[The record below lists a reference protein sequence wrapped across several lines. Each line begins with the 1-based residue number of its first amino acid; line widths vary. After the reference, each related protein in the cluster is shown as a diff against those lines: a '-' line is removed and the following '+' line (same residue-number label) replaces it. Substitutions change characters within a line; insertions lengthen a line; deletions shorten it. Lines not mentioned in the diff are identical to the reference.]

1 LTSGKEVIALEK
13 RRIVFKFGGK
23 SLSEGEK
30 AKQLAEKILSELKA
44 GKQIA
49 IVVSA
54 VGNTTDKLIE
64 YSNEACGG
72 NVSRKDLD
80 EILAMGERTS
90 ARLFTA
96 ILKAK
101 GVNAKYL
108 DPSDSDWPI
117 ITDENFGNAN
127 PIMDKC
133 MPKIRGK
140 LEQLFNENIVPVI
153 PGFIGKTS
161 RGEVTTLG
169 RGGSDT
175 TAFLVAKA
183 IGASE
188 VIIVTDVAGILS
200 ADPKIVPNPK
210 TISKIDVEKL
220 ANLCDFGAKF
230 IHRKALKFM
239 DGSFKVR
246 ITSYKNSKLNEGGT
260 IIQTTVPKPEDYI
273 SAENPLLACL
283 TIVPEKALDV
293 WRIVPKVFR
302 AAEKNKIQIL
312 MFSADADSLTLYVYD
327 ADAERAAKVLH
338 SKLIADGRINCLFA
352 LAVKRGIK
360 WTKLLGVEIENF
372 HEKMEALKDC
382 REKLF
387 GVITAA
393 SNIHFFTASGV

>member
-1 LTSGKEVIALEK
+1 LVSGKGVIALEK

-30 AKQLAEKILSELKA
+30 TRQLAEKILSELKA

-54 VGNTTDKLIE
+54 IGNTTDTLIE
-64 YSNEACGG
+64 YSNEACGE
-72 NVSRKDLD
+72 NISRKDLD

-90 ARLFTA
+90 TRLFTA
-96 ILKAK
+96 ALKAR

-108 DPSDSDWPI
+108 DPSDGDWPI

-127 PIMDKC
+127 PIMDVY

-220 ANLCDFGAKF
+220 ANLCDFDAKF
-230 IHRKALKFM
+230 IHRKALKFLE
-239 DGSFKVR
+239 GSFKVR
-246 ITSYKNSKLNEGGT
+246 IISYKNSKLDEGGT
-260 IIQTTVPKPEDYI
+260 IIQTAVPKIYI
-273 SAENPLLACL
+273 SAENPPLACI
-283 TIVPEKALDV
+283 TIVHEKSSDI
-293 WRIVPKVFR
+293 WRIVPKVLR
-302 AAEKNKIQIL
+302 VAEKNKIQIL
-312 MFSADADSLTLYVYD
+312 MFSADANSLTLYVYD

-338 SKLIADGRINCLFA
+338 SKLMAVGRINCFFA
-352 LAVKRGIK
+352 LAVKRGIR

-372 HEKMEALKDC
+372 HKEMEALKNS
-382 REKLF
+382 REKFF
-387 GVITAA
+387 GVLTAV
-393 SNIHFFTASGV
+393 SNIHFFTVSGV

>member
-1 LTSGKEVIALEK
+1 M
-13 RRIVFKFGGK
+13 FKFGGK
-23 SLSEGEK
+23 SLSEGKK

-54 VGNTTDKLIE
+54 IGNTTDTLIE

-96 ILKAK
+96 ALRAK

-127 PIMDKC
+127 PIIDKC
-133 MPKIRGK
+133 IPKIRGK
-140 LEQLFNENIVPVI
+140 LEQLFNENVVPVI

-183 IGASE
+183 ISANE
-188 VIIVTDVAGILS
+188 VVIVTDVAGILS
-200 ADPKIVPNPK
+200 ADPKIVPDPK

-230 IHRKALKFM
+230 IHRKTLKFL

-246 ITSYKNSKLNEGGT
+246 ITSYKNSKLDEGGT
-260 IIQTTVPKPEDYI
+260 IIQTMASKDYT
-273 SAENPLLACL
+273 SAENSALACI
-283 TIVPEKALDV
+283 TIVPEKSSDI

-302 AAEKNKIQIL
+302 VAEKNKIQIL
-312 MFSADADSLTLYVYD
+312 MFSADADSLTLYVCD

-338 SKLIADGRINCLFA
+338 SKLMAGKWTNCFFA

-360 WTKLLGVEIENF
+360 WTKLSGVEMENF
-372 HEKMEALKDC
+372 HKEMEALRNC
-382 REKLF
+382 CEKLF
-387 GVITAA
+387 GVLTVA
-393 SNIHFFTASGV
+393 SNIHFFTEASI